1 MNKNKVIEI
10 FCEVDDFLKEFDEF
24 ETKKLISKGETLYRN
39 RKSTMS
45 LSEKMTIYIC
55 FHLSSYTNFKRYYNE
70 LVKPHWADMFPSL
83 ITYERFNQTQDR
95 LFVPLLLYLNN
106 CRLGKCTG
114 ISFVD
119 STTLHVCH
127 IKREKQN
134 KVFMGM
140 ATKSKS
146 TMGWFFGF
154 KLHLIINDK
163 GEILS
168 FSLSRAN
175 KDDRDEDI
183 MKNMVEQIF
192 GKLVGDRGYISE
204 KLAQYLWNNGVEL
217 IYKRRKNMKEMN
229 LSDTD
234 KVLIRK
240 RALIETVNDELK
252 NICCLQH
259 TRHRA
264 VQGFLNNLV
273 TALIAYQFLD
283 KKPALKLSTMDLVP
297 DKYIIAA

>member
-1 MNKNKVIEI
+1 MDKNKVIEI

-24 ETKKLISKGETLYRN
+24 ETKKLISKGETMYRN

-70 LVKPHWADMFPSL
+70 LVKPQWADMFPNL

-127 IKREKQN
+127 IKREKQH

-283 KKPALKLSTMDLVP
+283 KKPALKLSTMELVP
-297 DKYIIAA
+297 DKYIFAA

>member
-1 MNKNKVIEI
+1 MDKNKVIEI

-24 ETKKLISKGETLYRN
+24 ETKKLISKGETMYRN

-70 LVKPHWADMFPSL
+70 LVKPQWADMFPNL

-95 LFVPLLLYLNN
+95 LFIPLLLYLNN
-106 CRLGKCTG
+106 CKLGKCTG

-127 IKREKQN
+127 IKREKQH

-283 KKPALKLSTMDLVP
+283 KKPTLKLSTMELVP
-297 DKYIIAA
+297 DKYIFAA